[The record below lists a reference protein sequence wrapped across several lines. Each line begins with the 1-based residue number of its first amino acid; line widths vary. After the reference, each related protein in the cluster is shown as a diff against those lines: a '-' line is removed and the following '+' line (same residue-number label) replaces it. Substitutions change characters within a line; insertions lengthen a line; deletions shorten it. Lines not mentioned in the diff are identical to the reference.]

1 MPVPDFSPGEVL
13 TAAAMD
19 SIGLWLVKTQTVGT
33 GVATQNITSCFNSS
47 YDNYVVTVNAVT
59 STGGN
64 GGTINFKLLSG
75 TTPTTAGFYAN
86 TFYIVPGAA
95 GGFTNAPFS
104 NTSFGEFTSITTA
117 SLNDGLIQIQAPF
130 AARYTRFQSN
140 STDNNYW
147 RIHSGVHAANTSYDG
162 LQISAS
168 AGTLTGGT
176 IRVYGYRN

>member
-1 MPVPDFSPGEVL
+1 MTYPSFSVGEVL
-13 TAAAMD
+13 RAADMNAV
-19 SIGLWLVKTQTVGT
+19 GLWLVKTQAVGT
-33 GVATQNITSCFNSS
+33 GVSTQNITSCFSAD
-47 YDNYVVTVNAVT
+47 YDNYVVTVNGVT

-104 NTSFGEFTSITTA
+104 NTSFGEFCSLTTA
-117 SLNDGLIQIQAPF
+117 SLNDALIQIQAPF
-130 AARYTRFQSN
+130 AARYTRYQSN

-147 RIHSGVHAANTSYDG
+147 RINSGVHAANTSYDG

-168 AGTLTGGT
+168 AGTFTGGT
-176 IRVYGYRN
+176 IRVYGYKN